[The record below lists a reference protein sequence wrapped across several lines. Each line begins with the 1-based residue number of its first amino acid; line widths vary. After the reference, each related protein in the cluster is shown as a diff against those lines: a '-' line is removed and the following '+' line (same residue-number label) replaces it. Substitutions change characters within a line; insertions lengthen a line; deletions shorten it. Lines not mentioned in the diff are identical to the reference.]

1 MILPLVTLIAAVKAW
16 AWRPQQAINI
26 RQSEESRKSP
36 AKTTKTKFHCCNWV
50 RCDTKALKHHCDHKW
65 HCRRQCKGSVWGL
78 QQVGP
83 PRSKQRKKGE
93 LGRLLI
99 VLHMIPWS
107 VYQKCEKR
115 LGMTR
120 LWKCSVSAF
129 FEPLHALVV
138 WKVLFRIITGPF
150 LMQRLCV
157 WIVQNTKKCLF
168 NFLFTSRYAQNDV
181 FCKWKVLCSKIYHTY
196 FYSNFLQLPKTIIG
210 PPTMVLVWSICSQTK
225 GSY

>member
-1 MILPLVTLIAAVKAW
+1 MWHQGPKTPLWPQVTLQEAM
-16 AWRPQQAINI
+16 
-26 RQSEESRKSP
+26 
-36 AKTTKTKFHCCNWV
+36 
-50 RCDTKALKHHCDHKW
+50 
-65 HCRRQCKGSVWGL
+65 
-78 QQVGP
+78 
-83 PRSKQRKKGE
+83 QRKCVGFATSGTSQE
-93 LGRLLI
+93 
-99 VLHMIPWS
+99 
-107 VYQKCEKR
+107 QAEEKR
-115 LGMTR
+115 WTWKAVNCIAHDTMVSVPKVRKTIMRR
-120 LWKCSVSAF
+120 LWKSSASAF

>member
-1 MILPLVTLIAAVKAW
+1 MILPRVTLIGAVKAW

-115 LGMTR
+115 LWDDCGRVLRVPSLSLCML
-120 LWKCSVSAF
+120 LWCEKF
-129 FEPLHALVV
+129 FSGSSLV
-138 WKVLFRIITGPF
+138 PF
-150 LMQRLCV
+150 
-157 WIVQNTKKCLF
+157 
-168 NFLFTSRYAQNDV
+168 
-181 FCKWKVLCSKIYHTY
+181 
-196 FYSNFLQLPKTIIG
+196 
-210 PPTMVLVWSICSQTK
+210 
-225 GSY
+225 